1 MKKIMIALAAIAT
14 ATVVNAAACSW
25 TGAAIALRSGE
36 TATQYTMYLLDASV
50 TSASDM
56 ATLLSAGDTSK
67 LAAATVETTTGI
79 AVGTTAARWSKTGF
93 GNFTA
98 GNEYTFYTVI
108 FNNAV
113 ADADAYMITAEK
125 TATAP
130 DSGSLAMA
138 FGTQASNTW
147 NEMSSSSVPEPTSR
161 LLLLLGVAGL
171 ALKRKRA

>member
-1 MKKIMIALAAIAT
+1 MKKLMLTLAAIAT

-25 TGAAIALRSGE
+25 SGAGITLQTGDV
-36 TATQYTMYLLDASV
+36 ATQYTMYLLDASV

-56 ATLLSAGDTSK
+56 ATYLSAGDTSK

-79 AVGTTAARWSKTGF
+79 AVGTTAARWNKAGF
-93 GNFTA
+93 GDFTA
-98 GNEYTFYTVI
+98 GNDYTFYTVI
-108 FNNAV
+108 LNNAV
-113 ADADAYMITAEK
+113 ADANAYMITAEK
-125 TATAP
+125 TSTAP

-147 NEMSSSSVPEPTSR
+147 NEMASVPEPTSG